1 MARRGANKLKGQA
14 YKQART
20 RERNMARKI
29 TRHLKDHPNDQQSK
43 DALADVSKF
52 LKAS

>member
-1 MARRGANKLKGQA
+1 MARRGSNKSKGLA
-14 YKQART
+14 YRVAKT
-20 RERNMARKI
+20 RERNMVRRI
-29 TRHLKDHPNDQQSK
+29 TRHLEGHPNDQQSK

>member
-1 MARRGANKLKGQA
+1 MARRGANKSKGLA
-14 YKQART
+14 YRVSKT
-20 RERNMARKI
+20 RERNMARNI